1 MFRVMTG
8 FFKAVATVLPIPWL
22 IWLAMLVLVN
32 AVAPLFFIEHREAQA
47 VFGATMLAALIQMVV
62 FKAKGYVRLLGIG
75 HLPWVPVVLWLASR
89 TSAIGTDTLFGQW
102 ILAVIVST
110 GSRSSS
116 MPSTSGAT
124 WLASAQP
131 LRRSKTRD
139 RIRGH
144 SLLPGGSS

>member
-47 VFGATMLAALIQMVV
+47 VFGATMLAALIQMIV

-102 ILAVIVST
+102 ILAVIVLD
-110 GSRSSS
+110 G
-116 MPSTSGAT
+116 
-124 WLASAQP
+124 L
-131 LRRSKTRD
+131 
-139 RIRGH
+139 
-144 SLLPGGSS
+144 SLVIDAIDVGRYVAGERTAAVTLEDA